1 MPFKD
6 PEKYRQYQ
14 RAYHR
19 VYDKSDLARQR
30 NKSWRQSEAGK
41 VWRRAWDKA
50 NYERN
55 AQKILCRHTTQ
66 QAIRSGELVRGP
78 CEVCGCSDV
87 EAHHDDYAKPLTV
100 RWFCKADHEA
110 FHHKE
115 ELARN

>member
-41 VWRRAWDKA
+41 V
-50 NYERN
+50 
-55 AQKILCRHTTQ
+55 
-66 QAIRSGELVRGP
+66 
-78 CEVCGCSDV
+78 
-87 EAHHDDYAKPLTV
+87 
-100 RWFCKADHEA
+100 
-110 FHHKE
+110 
-115 ELARN
+115 